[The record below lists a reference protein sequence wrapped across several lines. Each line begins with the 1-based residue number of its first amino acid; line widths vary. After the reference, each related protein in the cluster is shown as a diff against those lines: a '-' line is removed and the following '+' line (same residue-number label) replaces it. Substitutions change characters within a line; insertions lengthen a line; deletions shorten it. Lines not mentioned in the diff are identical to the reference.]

1 MIDPYESTHIIQITD
16 TMDDGAKLKIRSA
29 YARIL
34 GQAGLRGGMVDLCAA
49 SSTLKIGVMASEL
62 VFNTMRPDRLLLAL
76 NCAPPDKKDGTRDN
90 RRNNFFFAQLRGNIF
105 AGGTVNG
112 FEFSYIRDEIE
123 ALYELSTTNN
133 GSQFR
138 SLEILPEHIVRFS
151 LDDQRRAL
159 IESGALVPVKN
170 DDIEKIIPSVPDR
183 SHVIE
188 VDNFHNV
195 KLFVSRHDREK
206 MEKAKAVKIAFGSE
220 SIEFD
225 PSDTPF
231 QVISFDASVT
241 DSLFAAAL
249 GANVLTRRSS
259 SRMAGN
265 KSVPMIATI
274 RQRPAEIKPAYDI
287 PKTGF
292 PVYLDFIDC

>member
-1 MIDPYESTHIIQITD
+1 
-16 TMDDGAKLKIRSA
+16 MDDGARLKIRSA

-34 GQAGLRGGMVDLCAA
+34 GQMGMRDGLVDLCAA

-62 VFNTMRPDRLLLAL
+62 VLNTMRPDRLLLAL
-76 NCAPPDKKDGTRDN
+76 NCAPPDKRDGTRDN
-90 RRNNFFFAQLRGNIF
+90 RRNNFFFAKLRGNGF

-123 ALYELSTTNN
+123 SFYELSTTNN

-138 SLEILPEHIVRFS
+138 SLEILPDHIVKFS
-151 LDDQRRAL
+151 LEDQRRAL
-159 IESGALVPVKN
+159 IESGALVPVK
-170 DDIEKIIPSVPDR
+170 DSDIEKMIPSIPDR

-195 KLFVSRHDREK
+195 KLFMTQHDRQK
-206 MEKAKAVKIAFGSE
+206 MEKAKAVKITFGAE

-225 PSDTPF
+225 ARSTLPRLP
-231 QVISFDASVT
+231 SFDASVT

-249 GANVLTRRSS
+249 GTNVLTRRSS
-259 SRMAGN
+259 SRIAGN
-265 KSVPMIATI
+265 VSVPMIATI
-274 RQRPAEIKPAYDI
+274 RQRPAEVKPAYDV

-292 PVYLDFIDC
+292 PAYLDFTDC